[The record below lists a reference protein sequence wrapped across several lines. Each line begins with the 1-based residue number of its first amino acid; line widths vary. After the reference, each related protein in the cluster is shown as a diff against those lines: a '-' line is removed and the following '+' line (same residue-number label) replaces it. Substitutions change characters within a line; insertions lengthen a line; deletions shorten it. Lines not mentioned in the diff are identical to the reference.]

1 MSLKIVVLAKQ
12 VPDTRNV
19 GKDAMTAE
27 GTVNRAALPAIF
39 NPEDLNALEQAL
51 RLKEQNPGSTVGIL
65 TMGPPRA
72 GEIIRQG
79 LYRGADTGWLLTD
92 RLFAGADTL
101 ATSYALATGI
111 QKIGDVDIVIGG
123 RQAIDGDTTT
133 SEHTEIPKDA
143 IVVYYKDG
151 REVPAYNLTMDASVV
166 SFKTSKRA
174 KDRPIFSPKSEVF
187 MIRYPDGTRDILTNL
202 AVAEQQQREREAE
215 EARLKAQREAEVAD
229 SIKAAAIEEAASAT
243 NPKKATI
250 VTKKGVRMKVWV
262 CSDTATMVSYK
273 KVNSAKAPVFNMS
286 KAKIKNIIY

>member
-1 MSLKIVVLAKQ
+1 MRRFHFYTVLIFAWAYNIAIHAQDAIIFRDGRVKSVKIIQTNNDKTLFKESGNKNASEEYVENTKVFMLKFKTRGNVV
-12 VPDTRNV
+12 
-19 GKDAMTAE
+19 
-27 GTVNRAALPAIF
+27 F
-39 NPEDLNALEQAL
+39 NANGE
-51 RLKEQNPGSTVGIL
+51 RIL
-65 TMGPPRA
+65 
-72 GEIIRQG
+72 
-79 LYRGADTGWLLTD
+79 
-92 RLFAGADTL
+92 
-101 ATSYALATGI
+101 
-111 QKIGDVDIVIGG
+111 
-123 RQAIDGDTTT
+123 TT

-166 SFKTSKRA
+166 SFKTSKKA

-187 MIRYPDGTRDILTNL
+187 MIRYPDGTRDILTDL

-215 EARLKAQREAEVAD
+215 EARLKAQREVEVAD
-229 SIKAAAIEEAASAT
+229 SIKVAAIEEAASAT

-273 KVNSAKAPVFNMS
+273 KANSAKAAIFNMS

>member
-1 MSLKIVVLAKQ
+1 MSKICYYHLDMNFKRSVIFI
-12 VPDTRNV
+12 
-19 GKDAMTAE
+19 GAM
-27 GTVNRAALPAIF
+27 
-39 NPEDLNALEQAL
+39 
-51 RLKEQNPGSTVGIL
+51 
-65 TMGPPRA
+65 
-72 GEIIRQG
+72 
-79 LYRGADTGWLLTD
+79 
-92 RLFAGADTL
+92 L
-101 ATSYALATGI
+101 ATLQSIAQDAIIFRDGRVKSVKII
-111 QKIGDVDIVIGG
+111 QTNNDKTLFKESGNKNASEEYVENIKVFMLKFKTRGNVVFNANGERIL
-123 RQAIDGDTTT
+123 TT

-151 REVPAYNLTMDASVV
+151 REIPAYNLTMDASVV
-166 SFKTSKRA
+166 SFKTSKKA

-202 AVAEQQQREREAE
+202 AVAEQQQREHEEE

-229 SIKAAAIEEAASAT
+229 SIKAAAIEEAASTT

-273 KVNSAKAPVFNMS
+273 KVNSAKAAIFNMS

>member
-1 MSLKIVVLAKQ
+1 MRRFHFYTVLIFAWAYNIAIHAQDAIIFRDGRVKSVKIIQTNNDKTLFKESGNKNASEEYVENTKVFMLKFKTRGNVV
-12 VPDTRNV
+12 
-19 GKDAMTAE
+19 
-27 GTVNRAALPAIF
+27 F
-39 NPEDLNALEQAL
+39 NANGE
-51 RLKEQNPGSTVGIL
+51 RIL
-65 TMGPPRA
+65 
-72 GEIIRQG
+72 
-79 LYRGADTGWLLTD
+79 
-92 RLFAGADTL
+92 
-101 ATSYALATGI
+101 
-111 QKIGDVDIVIGG
+111 
-123 RQAIDGDTTT
+123 TT

-151 REVPAYNLTMDASVV
+151 REIPAYNLTMDASVV

-215 EARLKAQREAEVAD
+215 EARLKALREAEIAD
-229 SIKAAAIEEAASAT
+229 SIKAAAIEEAASST

-262 CSDTATMVSYK
+262 CSDTPTMVSYK
-273 KVNSAKAPVFNMS
+273 KVNSAKAAIFNMS

>member
-1 MSLKIVVLAKQ
+1 MIRFFLSILLLGLTNIATYAQDAIIFRDGRVKSVKIIQTNNDKTLFKESGNKNASEEYVENTKVFMLKFKTRGNVV
-12 VPDTRNV
+12 
-19 GKDAMTAE
+19 
-27 GTVNRAALPAIF
+27 F
-39 NPEDLNALEQAL
+39 NANGE
-51 RLKEQNPGSTVGIL
+51 RIL
-65 TMGPPRA
+65 
-72 GEIIRQG
+72 
-79 LYRGADTGWLLTD
+79 
-92 RLFAGADTL
+92 
-101 ATSYALATGI
+101 
-111 QKIGDVDIVIGG
+111 
-123 RQAIDGDTTT
+123 TT

-151 REVPAYNLTMDASVV
+151 REIPAYNLTMDASVV
-166 SFKTSKRA
+166 SFKTSKKA

-215 EARLKAQREAEVAD
+215 EARLKAQREVEVAD

-273 KVNSAKAPVFNMS
+273 KVNSAKAAIFNMS

>member
-1 MSLKIVVLAKQ
+1 MRRFHFYTVLIFAWAYNIAIHAQDAIIFRDGRVKSVKIIQTNNDKTLFKESGNKNATEENVENTKVFMLKFKTRGNVV
-12 VPDTRNV
+12 
-19 GKDAMTAE
+19 
-27 GTVNRAALPAIF
+27 F
-39 NPEDLNALEQAL
+39 NANGE
-51 RLKEQNPGSTVGIL
+51 RIL
-65 TMGPPRA
+65 
-72 GEIIRQG
+72 
-79 LYRGADTGWLLTD
+79 
-92 RLFAGADTL
+92 
-101 ATSYALATGI
+101 
-111 QKIGDVDIVIGG
+111 
-123 RQAIDGDTTT
+123 TT

-202 AVAEQQQREREAE
+202 AVAEQQQREREEE
-215 EARLKAQREAEVAD
+215 EARLKAQRETEVAD

-273 KVNSAKAPVFNMS
+273 KVNSAKAAIFNMS

>member
-1 MSLKIVVLAKQ
+1 MRRFFISILLLGLANIAVNAQDAIIYRDGRVKSVKIIQTNNDKTLFKESGNKNASEEYVENTKVFMLKFKTRGNVV
-12 VPDTRNV
+12 
-19 GKDAMTAE
+19 
-27 GTVNRAALPAIF
+27 F
-39 NPEDLNALEQAL
+39 NANGE
-51 RLKEQNPGSTVGIL
+51 RIL
-65 TMGPPRA
+65 
-72 GEIIRQG
+72 
-79 LYRGADTGWLLTD
+79 
-92 RLFAGADTL
+92 
-101 ATSYALATGI
+101 
-111 QKIGDVDIVIGG
+111 
-123 RQAIDGDTTT
+123 TT

-166 SFKTSKRA
+166 SFKTSKKA

-215 EARLKAQREAEVAD
+215 EARLKAQREVEVAD

-262 CSDTATMVSYK
+262 CSDTPTMVSYK
-273 KVNSAKAPVFNMS
+273 KVNSAKAAIFNMG

>member
-1 MSLKIVVLAKQ
+1 MRRFHFYTVLIFAWAYNIAIHAQDAIIFRDGRVKSVKIIQTNNDKTLFKESGNKNASEEFVENTKVFMLKFKTRGNVV
-12 VPDTRNV
+12 
-19 GKDAMTAE
+19 
-27 GTVNRAALPAIF
+27 F
-39 NPEDLNALEQAL
+39 NANGE
-51 RLKEQNPGSTVGIL
+51 RIL
-65 TMGPPRA
+65 
-72 GEIIRQG
+72 
-79 LYRGADTGWLLTD
+79 
-92 RLFAGADTL
+92 
-101 ATSYALATGI
+101 
-111 QKIGDVDIVIGG
+111 
-123 RQAIDGDTTT
+123 TT

-151 REVPAYNLTMDASVV
+151 REIPAYNLTMDASVV

-215 EARLKAQREAEVAD
+215 EARLKAQREVEVAD

-262 CSDTATMVSYK
+262 CSDTPTMVSYK
-273 KVNSAKAPVFNMS
+273 KVNSAKAAIFNMG